1 MSARSK
7 ARKRALDVLYEADMK
22 GVSADDVLAHVTDR
36 RQIDEGVRPHD
47 YTVELVEGVQR
58 HRDRIDEVLQT
69 HSHGWV
75 ISRMPVIDR
84 NILRM
89 SAFELLWGRQ
99 APDAVVIDEAVVLSK
114 ELSTDES
121 PGFINGVLARLVQVR
136 PTLELDD

>member
-22 GVSADDVLAHVTDR
+22 GIPASQVLAQVTER
-36 RQIDEGVRPHD
+36 RQSEEGVRPHD
-47 YTVELVEGVQR
+47 YTVDLVTGVEA
-58 HRDRIDEVLQT
+58 HRDRIDEILQT
-69 HSHGWV
+69 NSHGWV
-75 ISRMPVIDR
+75 ISRMPAIDR

-89 SAFELLWGRQ
+89 AAFELLWGGQ
-99 APDAVVIDEAVVLSK
+99 APDAVVIDEAVGLSK

-136 PTLELDD
+136 PMLELDD

>member
-22 GVSADDVLAHVTDR
+22 NIPARDVLAQVTER
-36 RQIDEGVRPHD
+36 RQSDEGVRPHD
-47 YTVELVEGVQR
+47 YTVDLVEGVEQ
-58 HRDRIDEVLQT
+58 HRDRIDEILQT

-89 SAFELLWGRQ
+89 AAFELLWGRQ
-99 APDAVVIDEAVVLSK
+99 APDAVVIDEAVGLSK

-121 PGFINGVLARLVQVR
+121 PGFVNGVLARLVQVR
-136 PTLELDD
+136 PVLELDG

>member
-22 GVSADDVLAHVTDR
+22 GIPASQVLAQVTER
-36 RQIDEGVRPHD
+36 RHSEEGVRPHD
-47 YTVELVEGVQR
+47 YTVDLVTGVET
-58 HRDRIDEVLQT
+58 HRDRIDEILQT
-69 HSHGWV
+69 NSHGWV
-75 ISRMPVIDR
+75 ISRMPAIDR

-89 SAFELLWGRQ
+89 AAFELLWGGQ
-99 APDAVVIDEAVVLSK
+99 APDAVVIDEAVGLSK

-136 PTLELDD
+136 PMLELDD